1 MELGREER
9 EELFAHVQAERRL
22 ATCEVRRGRLVAC
35 GFARRPETDGDL
47 DDDDRFDHERHQRD
61 DVVTEDG
68 DACRRKEEDVRTDR
82 AQKRSQQTGAAPAVP
97 RRDDHRGRKKDEGV
111 IRAEIVEEILDPER
125 DTDRRDGRAV
135 AEKDFPPHAAR
146 RIAPSLAKVRA
157 NDGSIQGARLMSEE
171 LVLWHDF
178 NVALVTAAA
187 GLLGLLFVALSIH
200 IRALNDRRNAE
211 LRSVARTV
219 FLGYVVAL
227 AFGFFALLPQ
237 SLVAFGLELIGLN
250 LVGLVF
256 FAGAAR
262 SGLRATGVGFD
273 RRVTMGQFAAGFVLI
288 AVSLTGAI
296 GVTVGETW
304 AIYLT
309 AGIAILSLL
318 WGVFNTWELIFR
330 MQNAGGP
337 AD

>member
-1 MELGREER
+1 M
-9 EELFAHVQAERRL
+9 
-22 ATCEVRRGRLVAC
+22 
-35 GFARRPETDGDL
+35 
-47 DDDDRFDHERHQRD
+47 
-61 DVVTEDG
+61 
-68 DACRRKEEDVRTDR
+68 
-82 AQKRSQQTGAAPAVP
+82 SQ
-97 RRDDHRGRKKDEGV
+97 
-111 IRAEIVEEILDPER
+111 
-125 DTDRRDGRAV
+125 
-135 AEKDFPPHAAR
+135 
-146 RIAPSLAKVRA
+146 
-157 NDGSIQGARLMSEE
+157 E

-200 IRALNDRRNAE
+200 IRALNDQRNAE

-237 SLVAFGLELIGLN
+237 SLTTFGLELIALN
-250 LVGLVF
+250 VAALVP

-262 SGLRATGVGFD
+262 SGLRATGVGYD

-288 AVSLTGAI
+288 AISLTGAI
-296 GVTVGETW
+296 GVTVGELW
-304 AIYLT
+304 AIYLS

-330 MQNAGGP
+330 MQRVGGP

>member
-1 MELGREER
+1 
-9 EELFAHVQAERRL
+9 
-22 ATCEVRRGRLVAC
+22 
-35 GFARRPETDGDL
+35 
-47 DDDDRFDHERHQRD
+47 
-61 DVVTEDG
+61 
-68 DACRRKEEDVRTDR
+68 
-82 AQKRSQQTGAAPAVP
+82 
-97 RRDDHRGRKKDEGV
+97 
-111 IRAEIVEEILDPER
+111 
-125 DTDRRDGRAV
+125 
-135 AEKDFPPHAAR
+135 
-146 RIAPSLAKVRA
+146 
-157 NDGSIQGARLMSEE
+157 MSED

-227 AFGFFALLPQ
+227 AFGFLALLPQ
-237 SLVAFGLELIGLN
+237 TLTAFGLELILLN
-250 LVGLVF
+250 LAALLP
-256 FAGAAR
+256 FAAAAR
-262 SGLRATGVGFD
+262 SGLRATGVGYD

-288 AVSLTGAI
+288 AISLSGAI

-304 AIYLT
+304 AIYLS

-330 MQNAGGP
+330 MQAVGG
-337 AD
+337 